1 MGKVTFLNPE
11 FLWLFLVLPLAI
23 GWLFYKRNQ
32 LSATVKMSSLEPF
45 KQNRTFLARAKPFL
59 YVLRILALS
68 SIIIALARPR
78 SVDVTSKSKTTK
90 GIDIVMAIDVSS
102 SMLANDLKPNRLEA
116 LKKVASTFV
125 QDRVNDRI
133 GLVVYAGESYTR
145 TPVTSDKTIIL
156 QSLKTI
162 EYDDSI
168 IADGTGIGVGLAT
181 SINRIKDSKAKSRI
195 IILLTDGVNNSGTID
210 PRTASEI
217 AKEYGIKVYTI
228 GIGTNGQAMFPVA
241 KDANGKLVFR
251 KMPVEID
258 ESLMKEIAKATDAK
272 YFRATSNKKLQAIYD
287 EINKLET
294 TEIDEKK
301 FYNYDEKYKPFVLIA
316 FVLLG
321 VEVLLRNSVFRGIVS
336 KEKQCLN

>member
-11 FLWLFLVLPLAI
+11 FLWLFLVLPIAI

-45 KQNRTFLARAKPFL
+45 KQNRTFLAKAKPFL

-125 QDRVNDRI
+125 QDRINDRI

-181 SINRIKDSKAKSRI
+181 AINRIKDSKAKSRI

-251 KMPVEID
+251 RMPVEID

-321 VEVLLRNSVFRGIVS
+321 VEVFLRNSVFRGIV
-336 KEKQCLN
+336 

>member
-23 GWLFYKRNQ
+23 GWLYYKRNQ

-45 KQNRTFLARAKPFL
+45 KQNRTFLAKVKPFL
-59 YVLRILALS
+59 HVLRILALS

-90 GIDIVMAIDVSS
+90 GVDIVMAIDVSS

-125 QDRVNDRI
+125 QDRINDRI

-145 TPVTSDKTIIL
+145 TPITSDKTIIL
-156 QSLKTI
+156 QSLKSI

-181 SINRIKDSKAKSRI
+181 AINRIKDSKAKSRI

-258 ESLMKEIAKATDAK
+258 EGLMKEIAKATDAK
-272 YFRATSNKKLQAIYD
+272 YFRATSNKKLQTIYD

-294 TEIDEKK
+294 TEINELK
-301 FYNYDEKYKPFVLIA
+301 FYNYDEKYKPFILIA

-321 VEVLLRNSVFRGIVS
+321 VEVLLKNSVFRGIV
-336 KEKQCLN
+336 

>member
-11 FLWLFLVLPLAI
+11 FLWLFLVLPIAI
-23 GWLFYKRNQ
+23 AWLFYKRNQ
-32 LSATVKMSSLEPF
+32 LSATLKMSSVAPF
-45 KQNRTFLARAKPFL
+45 KQNRTFLAKAKPFI
-59 YVLRILALS
+59 YILRLIAIS
-68 SIIIALARPR
+68 FIIIALARPR

-156 QSLKTI
+156 QSLKTV
-162 EYDDSI
+162 EFDDSI
-168 IADGTGIGVGLAT
+168 IEDGTGIGVGLAT
-181 SINRIKDSKAKSRI
+181 AINRIKDSKAKSRI

-210 PRTASEI
+210 PRTAAEI

-228 GIGTNGQAMFPVA
+228 GIGTNGKAMFPVA

-251 KMPVEID
+251 MMPVEID
-258 ESLMKEIAKATDAK
+258 QKLMQEIAKTTDAK
-272 YFRATSNKKLQAIYD
+272 YFRATSNQKLQAIYD

-301 FYNYDEKYKPFVLIA
+301 N
-316 FVLLG
+316 
-321 VEVLLRNSVFRGIVS
+321 
-336 KEKQCLN
+336 

>member
-45 KQNRTFLARAKPFL
+45 KQNRTFLAKAKPFL

-125 QDRVNDRI
+125 QDRINDRI

-181 SINRIKDSKAKSRI
+181 AINRIKDSKAKSRI

-251 KMPVEID
+251 MMPVEID
-258 ESLMKEIAKATDAK
+258 EKLMKEIAKATDAK

-321 VEVLLRNSVFRGIVS
+321 VEVLLRNSVFRGIV
-336 KEKQCLN
+336 

>member
-11 FLWLFLVLPLAI
+11 FLWLFLVLPIAI

-45 KQNRTFLARAKPFL
+45 KQNRTFLAKAKPFL

-125 QDRVNDRI
+125 QDRINDRI

-181 SINRIKDSKAKSRI
+181 AINRIKDSKAKSRI

-228 GIGTNGQAMFPVA
+228 GIGTNGQALFPVA
-241 KDANGKLVFR
+241 KDNNGKLVFR

-258 ESLMKEIAKATDAK
+258 ESLMKEIAKTTEAK

-321 VEVLLRNSVFRGIVS
+321 VEVLLRNSVFRGIV
-336 KEKQCLN
+336 

>member
-45 KQNRTFLARAKPFL
+45 KQNRTFLAKAKPFL

-78 SVDVTSKSKTTK
+78 SVEVTSKSKTTK

-125 QDRVNDRI
+125 QDRINDRI

-181 SINRIKDSKAKSRI
+181 AINRIKDSKAKSRI

-321 VEVLLRNSVFRGIVS
+321 VEVLLRNSVFRGIV
-336 KEKQCLN
+336 

>member
-1 MGKVTFLNPE
+1 MEKVTFLNPE

-45 KQNRTFLARAKPFL
+45 KQNRTFLAKAKPFL
-59 YVLRILALS
+59 HVLRILALS

-181 SINRIKDSKAKSRI
+181 AINRIKDSKAKSRI

-210 PRTASEI
+210 PRTAAEI

-251 KMPVEID
+251 NMPVEID

-321 VEVLLRNSVFRGIVS
+321 VEVLLRNSVFRGIV
-336 KEKQCLN
+336 

>member
-1 MGKVTFLNPE
+1 MEKVTFLNPE
-11 FLWLFLVLPLAI
+11 FLWLFLLLPFVIA
-23 GWLFYKRNQ
+23 WLFVKRKQ
-32 LSATVKMSSLEPF
+32 LSATIKMPSVLPF
-45 KQNRTFLARAKPFL
+45 KQNQTILAKTKPFL
-59 YVLRILALS
+59 YVLRLLVLS
-68 SIIIALARPR
+68 FVIIALARPR

-116 LKKVASTFV
+116 LKKVAATFV
-125 QDRVNDRI
+125 QDRINDRI

-145 TPVTSDKTIIL
+145 TPVTSDKTITL

-162 EYDDSI
+162 VYDDSI

-181 SINRIKDSKAKSRI
+181 AINRIKDSKAKSRI

-210 PRTASEI
+210 PRMAADI

-228 GIGTNGQAMFPVA
+228 GIGTNGKAMFPVA
-241 KDANGKLVFR
+241 KDGNGKLVFR
-251 KMPVEID
+251 MMPVEID
-258 ESLMKEIAKATDAK
+258 EKLMQEIAKTTDAK
-272 YFRATSNKKLQAIYD
+272 YFRATSNQKLQTIYN

-301 FYNYDEKYKPFVLIA
+301 FYNYDEKYKSFLLIA
-316 FVLLG
+316 FLLLG
-321 VEVLLRNSVFRGIVS
+321 VEVLLRNSVFRGIV
-336 KEKQCLN
+336 

>member
-11 FLWLFLVLPLAI
+11 FLWLFLVLPIAI

-45 KQNRTFLARAKPFL
+45 KQNRTFLAKAKPFL

-125 QDRVNDRI
+125 QDRINDRI

-181 SINRIKDSKAKSRI
+181 AINRIKDSKAKSRI

-272 YFRATSNKKLQAIYD
+272 YFRATSNKKLQAIYN

-294 TEIDEKK
+294 TEIDENK

-321 VEVLLRNSVFRGIVS
+321 VEVLLRNSVFRGIV
-336 KEKQCLN
+336 

>member
-32 LSATVKMSSLEPF
+32 ISATVKMSSLEPF
-45 KQNRTFLARAKPFL
+45 KQNRTFLAKAKPFL

-125 QDRVNDRI
+125 QDRINDRI

-181 SINRIKDSKAKSRI
+181 AINRIKDSKAKSRI

-251 KMPVEID
+251 MMPVEID
-258 ESLMKEIAKATDAK
+258 EKLMKEIAKATDAK

-294 TEIDEKK
+294 TEIQEKK

-321 VEVLLRNSVFRGIVS
+321 VEVLLRNSVFRGIV
-336 KEKQCLN
+336 

>member
-45 KQNRTFLARAKPFL
+45 KQNRTFLAKAKPFL

-125 QDRVNDRI
+125 QDRINDRI

-181 SINRIKDSKAKSRI
+181 AINRIKDSKAKSRI

-258 ESLMKEIAKATDAK
+258 ESLMKEIAKTTDAK

-321 VEVLLRNSVFRGIVS
+321 VEVLLRNSVFRGIV
-336 KEKQCLN
+336 

>member
-11 FLWLFLVLPLAI
+11 FLWLFLVLPIAI

-45 KQNRTFLARAKPFL
+45 KQNRTFLAKAKPFL

-181 SINRIKDSKAKSRI
+181 AINRIKDSKAKSRI
-195 IILLTDGVNNSGTID
+195 VILLTDGVNNSGTID

-321 VEVLLRNSVFRGIVS
+321 VEVLLRNSVFRGIV
-336 KEKQCLN
+336 

>member
-23 GWLFYKRNQ
+23 AWLFYKRNQ
-32 LSATVKMSSLEPF
+32 LSATLKMSSLEPF
-45 KQNRTFLARAKPFL
+45 KKNRTFLAKAKPFL
-59 YVLRILALS
+59 YVLRLIALS
-68 SIIIALARPR
+68 FIIIALARPR

-125 QDRVNDRI
+125 QDRINDRI

-181 SINRIKDSKAKSRI
+181 AINRIKDSKAKSRI

-258 ESLMKEIAKATDAK
+258 ESLMKEIAKTTDAK

-321 VEVLLRNSVFRGIVS
+321 VEVLLRNSVFRGIV
-336 KEKQCLN
+336 

>member
-11 FLWLFLVLPLAI
+11 FLWLFLVLPIAI
-23 GWLFYKRNQ
+23 AWLFYKRNQ

-45 KQNRTFLARAKPFL
+45 KQNRTFLAKAKPFL

-68 SIIIALARPR
+68 FIIIALARPR

-125 QDRVNDRI
+125 QDRINDRI

-181 SINRIKDSKAKSRI
+181 AINRIKDSKAKSRI

-210 PRTASEI
+210 PRTAAEI

-251 KMPVEID
+251 NMPVEID

-321 VEVLLRNSVFRGIVS
+321 VEVLLRNSVFRGIV
-336 KEKQCLN
+336 

>member
-11 FLWLFLVLPLAI
+11 FLWLFLVLPIAI
-23 GWLFYKRNQ
+23 GWLFYKRNE

-45 KQNRTFLARAKPFL
+45 KQNRTLLAKAKPFL
-59 YVLRILALS
+59 YVLRILALC

-125 QDRVNDRI
+125 QDRINDRI

-145 TPVTSDKTIIL
+145 TPITSDKTIIL
-156 QSLKTI
+156 QSIKTV

-181 SINRIKDSKAKSRI
+181 AINRIKDSKAKSRI

-210 PRTASEI
+210 PRTAADI
-217 AKEYGIKVYTI
+217 AKQYGIKVYTI

-251 KMPVEID
+251 MMPVEID
-258 ESLMKEIAKATDAK
+258 EKLMQEIAKTTDGK
-272 YFRATSNKKLQAIYD
+272 YFRATSNKKLQKIYN

-294 TEIDEKK
+294 TEVQEKK
-301 FYNYDEKYKPFVLIA
+301 FYNYDEKYKPFVLLA

-321 VEVLLRNSVFRGIVS
+321 VEMLLRNSVFRGIV
-336 KEKQCLN
+336 

>member
-11 FLWLFLVLPLAI
+11 FLWLFLVLPIAI

-45 KQNRTFLARAKPFL
+45 KQNRTFLAKAKPFL
-59 YVLRILALS
+59 HVLRILALS

-181 SINRIKDSKAKSRI
+181 AINRIKDSKAKSRI

-241 KDANGKLVFR
+241 KDANGKLAFR
-251 KMPVEID
+251 NMPVEID

-287 EINKLET
+287 EINQLET
-294 TEIDEKK
+294 TEIQEKK

-321 VEVLLRNSVFRGIVS
+321 VEVLLRNSVFRGIV
-336 KEKQCLN
+336 

>member
-11 FLWLFLVLPLAI
+11 FLWLFLVLPIAI
-23 GWLFYKRNQ
+23 AWLFYKRNQ
-32 LSATVKMSSLEPF
+32 LSATLKMSLVTPF
-45 KQNRTFLARAKPFL
+45 KQNRTFLAKAKPFL
-59 YVLRILALS
+59 YILRLIALS
-68 SIIIALARPR
+68 FVIIALARPR

-145 TPVTSDKTIIL
+145 TPVTSDKAIIL
-156 QSLKTI
+156 QSLKTV
-162 EYDDSI
+162 EFDDSI
-168 IADGTGIGVGLAT
+168 IEDGTGIGVGLAT
-181 SINRIKDSKAKSRI
+181 AINRIKDSKAKSRI

-210 PRTASEI
+210 PRTAAEI

-228 GIGTNGQAMFPVA
+228 GIGTNG
-241 KDANGKLVFR
+241 KLVFR
-251 KMPVEID
+251 MMPVEID
-258 ESLMKEIAKATDAK
+258 QKLMQEIAKTTDAK
-272 YFRATSNKKLQAIYD
+272 YFRATSNQKLQAIYD

-301 FYNYDEKYKPFVLIA
+301 FYNYDEKYKIFALIA
-316 FVLLG
+316 FGLLG
-321 VEVLLRNSVFRGIVS
+321 IEALLRNSVFRGIV
-336 KEKQCLN
+336 

>member
-11 FLWLFLVLPLAI
+11 FLWLFLVLPIAI

-45 KQNRTFLARAKPFL
+45 KQNRTFLAKAKPFL
-59 YVLRILALS
+59 HVLRILALS

-125 QDRVNDRI
+125 QDRINDRI

-181 SINRIKDSKAKSRI
+181 AINRIKDSKAKSRI

-210 PRTASEI
+210 PRTAAEI

-251 KMPVEID
+251 NMPVEID

-316 FVLLG
+316 FVFLG
-321 VEVLLRNSVFRGIVS
+321 VEVLLRNSVFRGIV
-336 KEKQCLN
+336 

>member
-45 KQNRTFLARAKPFL
+45 KQNRTFLAKAKPFL

-125 QDRVNDRI
+125 QDRINDRI

-181 SINRIKDSKAKSRI
+181 AINRIKDSKAKSRI

-251 KMPVEID
+251 MMPVEID
-258 ESLMKEIAKATDAK
+258 EKLMQEIAKATDAK

-294 TEIDEKK
+294 TEIQEKK

-321 VEVLLRNSVFRGIVS
+321 VEVLLRNSVFRGIV
-336 KEKQCLN
+336 

>member
-11 FLWLFLVLPLAI
+11 FLWLFLVLPIAI

-45 KQNRTFLARAKPFL
+45 KQNRTFLAKAKPFL

-181 SINRIKDSKAKSRI
+181 AINRIKDSKAKSRI

-251 KMPVEID
+251 NMPVEID

-321 VEVLLRNSVFRGIVS
+321 VEVLLRNSVFRGIV
-336 KEKQCLN
+336 

>member
-11 FLWLFLVLPLAI
+11 FLWLFLVLPIAI
-23 GWLFYKRNQ
+23 AWLFYKRNQ

-45 KQNRTFLARAKPFL
+45 KQNRTFLAKAKPFL

-181 SINRIKDSKAKSRI
+181 AINRIKDSKAKSRI

-241 KDANGKLVFR
+241 KDANGKLVFQR
-251 KMPVEID
+251 MPVEID

-321 VEVLLRNSVFRGIVS
+321 VEVLLRNSVFRGIV
-336 KEKQCLN
+336 

>member
-11 FLWLFLVLPLAI
+11 FLWLFLVLPIAI
-23 GWLFYKRNQ
+23 AWLFYKRNQ

-45 KQNRTFLARAKPFL
+45 KQNRTFLAKAKPFL

-125 QDRVNDRI
+125 QDRINDRI

-181 SINRIKDSKAKSRI
+181 AINRIKDSKAKSRI

-251 KMPVEID
+251 RMPVEID

-321 VEVLLRNSVFRGIVS
+321 VEVLLRNSVFRGIV
-336 KEKQCLN
+336 

>member
-45 KQNRTFLARAKPFL
+45 KQNRTFLAKAKPFL

-125 QDRVNDRI
+125 QDRINDRI

-181 SINRIKDSKAKSRI
+181 AINRIKDSKAKSRI

-210 PRTASEI
+210 PRTAAEI

-251 KMPVEID
+251 NMPVEID

-321 VEVLLRNSVFRGIVS
+321 VEVLLRNSVFRGIV
-336 KEKQCLN
+336 

>member
-32 LSATVKMSSLEPF
+32 ISATVKMSSLEPF
-45 KQNRTFLARAKPFL
+45 KQNRTFLAKAKPFL

-125 QDRVNDRI
+125 QDRINDRI

-181 SINRIKDSKAKSRI
+181 AINRIKDSKAKSRI

-251 KMPVEID
+251 MMPVEID
-258 ESLMKEIAKATDAK
+258 EKLMKEIAKATDAK
-272 YFRATSNKKLQAIYD
+272 YFRATSNKKLQAIYN

-294 TEIDEKK
+294 TEIQEKK

-321 VEVLLRNSVFRGIVS
+321 VEVLLRNSVFRGIV
-336 KEKQCLN
+336 

>member
-11 FLWLFLVLPLAI
+11 FLWLFLVLPIAI

-45 KQNRTFLARAKPFL
+45 KQNRTFLAKAKPFL

-181 SINRIKDSKAKSRI
+181 AINRIKDSKAKSRI

-251 KMPVEID
+251 MMPVEID
-258 ESLMKEIAKATDAK
+258 EKLMKEIAKATDAK

-294 TEIDEKK
+294 TEIQEKK

-321 VEVLLRNSVFRGIVS
+321 VEVLLRNSVFRGIV
-336 KEKQCLN
+336 

>member
-11 FLWLFLVLPLAI
+11 FLWLFLVLPIAI
-23 GWLFYKRNQ
+23 AWLFYKRNQ

-45 KQNRTFLARAKPFL
+45 KQNRTFLAKAKPFL

-125 QDRVNDRI
+125 QDRINDRI

-181 SINRIKDSKAKSRI
+181 AINRIKDSKAKSRI

-241 KDANGKLVFR
+241 KDANGKLVFQR
-251 KMPVEID
+251 MPVEID

-321 VEVLLRNSVFRGIVS
+321 VEVLLRNSVFRGIV
-336 KEKQCLN
+336 

>member
-1 MGKVTFLNPE
+1 MEKVTFLNPE
-11 FLWLFLVLPLAI
+11 FLWLFLVLPIAI

-45 KQNRTFLARAKPFL
+45 KQNRTFLAKAKPFL

-125 QDRVNDRI
+125 QDRINDRI

-181 SINRIKDSKAKSRI
+181 AINRIKDSKAKSRI

-251 KMPVEID
+251 MMPVEID
-258 ESLMKEIAKATDAK
+258 EKLMKEIAKATDAK

-294 TEIDEKK
+294 TEIQEKK

-321 VEVLLRNSVFRGIVS
+321 VEVLLRNSVFRGIV
-336 KEKQCLN
+336 

>member
-11 FLWLFLVLPLAI
+11 FLWLFLVLPIAI

-45 KQNRTFLARAKPFL
+45 KQNRTFLAKAKPFL

-68 SIIIALARPR
+68 FIIIALARPR

-125 QDRVNDRI
+125 QDRINDRI

-181 SINRIKDSKAKSRI
+181 AINRIKDSKAKSRI

-210 PRTASEI
+210 PRTAAEI

-251 KMPVEID
+251 NMPVEID

-321 VEVLLRNSVFRGIVS
+321 VEVLLRNSVFRGIV
-336 KEKQCLN
+336 

>member
-11 FLWLFLVLPLAI
+11 FLWLFLVLPIAI
-23 GWLFYKRNQ
+23 AWLFYKRNQ

-45 KQNRTFLARAKPFL
+45 KQNRTFLAKAKPFL

-181 SINRIKDSKAKSRI
+181 AINRIKDSKAKSRI

-210 PRTASEI
+210 PKTASEI

-251 KMPVEID
+251 NMPVEID

-321 VEVLLRNSVFRGIVS
+321 VEVLLRNSVFRGIV
-336 KEKQCLN
+336 

>member
-1 MGKVTFLNPE
+1 
-11 FLWLFLVLPLAI
+11 LFLVLPLAI

-45 KQNRTFLARAKPFL
+45 KQNRTFLAKAKPFL

-125 QDRVNDRI
+125 QDRINDRI

-181 SINRIKDSKAKSRI
+181 AINRIKDSKAKSRI

-251 KMPVEID
+251 MMPVEID
-258 ESLMKEIAKATDAK
+258 EKLMKEIAKATDAK

-294 TEIDEKK
+294 TEIQEKK

-321 VEVLLRNSVFRGIVS
+321 VEVLLRNSVFRGIV
-336 KEKQCLN
+336 

>member
-45 KQNRTFLARAKPFL
+45 KQNRTFLAKAKPFL

-125 QDRVNDRI
+125 QDRINDRI

-181 SINRIKDSKAKSRI
+181 AINRIKDSKAKSRI

-210 PRTASEI
+210 PRTAAEI

-294 TEIDEKK
+294 TEIQEKK

-321 VEVLLRNSVFRGIVS
+321 VEVLLRNSVFRGIV
-336 KEKQCLN
+336 

>member
-11 FLWLFLVLPLAI
+11 FLWLFLVLPIAI
-23 GWLFYKRNQ
+23 AWLFYKRNQ

-45 KQNRTFLARAKPFL
+45 KQNRTFLAKAKPFL

-181 SINRIKDSKAKSRI
+181 AINRIKDSKAKSRI

-210 PRTASEI
+210 PRTAAEI

-251 KMPVEID
+251 NMPVEID

-321 VEVLLRNSVFRGIVS
+321 VEVLLRNSVFRGIV
-336 KEKQCLN
+336 

>member
-11 FLWLFLVLPLAI
+11 FLWLFLVLPIAI
-23 GWLFYKRNQ
+23 AWLFYKKNQ

-45 KQNRTFLARAKPFL
+45 KQNRTFLAKAKPFL

-125 QDRVNDRI
+125 QDRINDRI

-181 SINRIKDSKAKSRI
+181 AINRIKDSKAKSRI

-251 KMPVEID
+251 NMPVEID

-301 FYNYDEKYKPFVLIA
+301 FYNYDEKYKPFVFIA

-321 VEVLLRNSVFRGIVS
+321 VEVLLRNSVFRGIV
-336 KEKQCLN
+336 

>member
-11 FLWLFLVLPLAI
+11 FLWLFLVLPIAI

-45 KQNRTFLARAKPFL
+45 KQNRTFLAKAKPFL

-68 SIIIALARPR
+68 FIIIALARPR

-181 SINRIKDSKAKSRI
+181 AINRIKDSKAKSRI

-294 TEIDEKK
+294 TEIQEKK

-321 VEVLLRNSVFRGIVS
+321 VEVLLRNSVFRGIV
-336 KEKQCLN
+336 